1 MAHFVYFNSYL
12 SLGGTDV
19 SSHLRSLQADHSQ
32 DTPDDP
38 VMGDIFMS
46 RLAGVR
52 DYGVTP
58 VFSDD
63 YETGDLDE
71 DIDALWGTTFTVA
84 WRPDAGVR
92 SASNPE
98 YQFTGVLSSDQAG
111 GAFGDAAVRTL
122 GAIMIASGVVTR
134 AVT

>member
-1 MAHFVYFNSYL
+1 MAHFVYTNAYL

-19 SSHLRSLQADHSQ
+19 SGHLRSIQANHSQ

-38 VMGDIFMS
+38 IMGDEFMS

-63 YETGDLDE
+63 YDAGDLDE
-71 DIDALWGTTFTVA
+71 DIEALWGTTFAVA
-84 WRPDAGVR
+84 WRPDNGAI
-92 SASNPE
+92 STSNPE

-111 GAFGDAAVRTL
+111 GAFGDAATRTL
-122 GAIMIASGVVTR
+122 GAIMIATGVVTR
-134 AVT
+134 AVV

>member
-1 MAHFVYFNSYL
+1 MAHFVYTNAYL

-19 SSHLRSLQADHSQ
+19 SGHLRSIQANHNQ

-38 VMGDIFMS
+38 TMGDVFMS

-58 VFSDD
+58 VLSDD
-63 YETGDLDE
+63 YDAGDLDE
-71 DIDALWGTTFTVA
+71 DIDALWGTTFAVA
-84 WRPDAGVR
+84 WRPVNEAI
-92 SASNPE
+92 STSNPE

-122 GAIMIASGVVTR
+122 GAIMIATGEVTR
-134 AVT
+134 AVV